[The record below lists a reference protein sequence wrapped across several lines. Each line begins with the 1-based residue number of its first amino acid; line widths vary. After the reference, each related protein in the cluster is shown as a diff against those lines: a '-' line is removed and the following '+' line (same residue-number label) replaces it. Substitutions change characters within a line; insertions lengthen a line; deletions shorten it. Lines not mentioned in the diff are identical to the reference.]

1 MTLAESVERGMAERA
16 REATKEALLT
26 REAMTVVE
34 EDLIPAL
41 DRVGKGYEKGTIYLP
56 QLLMSAEA
64 AQAAFAV
71 IRDSMSGKSASVR
84 GRVIL
89 ATVKNDIH
97 DIGKNIV
104 KVMLE
109 NYGYDVIDLGK
120 DVPPETI
127 VDAAIRNDIKLV
139 GLSALMTTTVVS
151 MEETIKLMREKKPDT
166 KIVVGGA
173 VMTREYAEAI
183 GADAYAKDAMETV
196 RYADTVFGA

>member
-1 MTLAESVERGMAERA
+1 MLQKQRA
-16 REATKEALLT
+16 PWDGTKEALLT
-26 REAMTVVE
+26 REAMTIVE

-183 GADAYAKDAMETV
+183 GADAYAKDAMGAV
-196 RYADTVFGA
+196 RYADTLDLR